1 MKNVFKRIGLSLIW
15 VSLAGVMIWRG
26 DYNLALFGLIATM
39 LFLIWVVDM
48 KSITSLS
55 LDWNKKKIEMK
66 KMYEETKKTANE
78 VEVSAKTFN
87 QTITAFMRFNL
98 TDLQTQGTSFNQMP
112 WQEAAKFVTEAM
124 ELKKVLHSADIELMV
139 LLEQSA
145 AKILELFMM
154 DAYDFFPN
162 GIEDLKLIEE
172 VMSCGISYGEDGHV
186 IFDRN
191 SLAVDFEGLKNL
203 STKVTD
209 GKQLQW
215 KKGVD
220 ELEDFYKQNF

>member
-154 DAYDFFPN
+154 DAYDFFQTA
-162 GIEDLKLIEE
+162 LK
-172 VMSCGISYGEDGHV
+172 
-186 IFDRN
+186 
-191 SLAVDFEGLKNL
+191 
-203 STKVTD
+203 T
-209 GKQLQW
+209 
-215 KKGVD
+215 
-220 ELEDFYKQNF
+220 